1 MSILSRAN
9 DLVDYQA
16 WCRGTFRESEGVD
29 LLCSFL
35 KIEK

>member
-9 DLVDYQA
+9 DLVDYQV
-16 WCRGTFRESEGVD
+16 WCRGATRESEGVD
-29 LLCSFL
+29 LLCPFL